1 MKIDYE
7 HKMAAHC
14 ENGAIMSLLN
24 HYGIK
29 LSEAMIFGIG
39 SGIYFSH
46 LPFIKL
52 NGLPLTSFRPWPGS
66 IFKRTSRALG
76 IDIEVNK
83 FRDPVKA
90 MEALDRNIEKGI
102 PTGMVV
108 GVFYLDYFPAPYR
121 FHFNAHN
128 IIATGKESG
137 YYIISD
143 PIMESF
149 ERLSYDNLKKV
160 RFAQGL
166 QAPRGKMY
174 FIRSIPRDIDIKVA
188 IIKGIK
194 RTVREMVVL
203 PGPYIGVQGIK
214 YLSKK
219 VRKYPKRFSPGVAM
233 KRLGQIV
240 RMQEEIGTGG
250 AGFRF
255 LFAAFLQESAALLEN
270 PKLNELSSQMTGIGD
285 MWRDFAVQA
294 GRIIKE
300 RNEMETYDTIAD
312 LLIEISEKE
321 KKVYQELADIVRN
334 ASTHQP

>member
-1 MKIDYE
+1 MKIDYQ

-24 HYGIK
+24 HHGIK

-46 LPFIKL
+46 IPIIKL
-52 NGLPLTSFRPWPGS
+52 NGLPLTSFRPWPGA
-66 IFKRTSRALG
+66 IFKRASKALG
-76 IDIEVNK
+76 IDVEVKK
-83 FRDPVKA
+83 FRNPEKA
-90 MEALDRNIEKGI
+90 MVALDDNLERGI

-128 IIATGKESG
+128 IIGVGKENG
-137 YYIISD
+137 NYIISD

-149 ERLSYDNLKKV
+149 EHLSYDSLKKV

-174 FIRSIPRDIDIKVA
+174 YIKNLPNEINIKVA
-188 IIKGIK
+188 IIKGLK
-194 RTVREMVVL
+194 RTVREMVIL
-203 PGPYIGVQGIK
+203 PGPVIGARGIK

-219 VRKYPKRFSPGVAM
+219 VRKYPKRYSPREAS

-255 LFAAFLQESAALLEN
+255 LFAAFLQEASEILEN
-270 PKLNELSSQMTGIGD
+270 KRLNELSASMTEIGD
-285 MWRDFAVQA
+285 MWRDFAVHA

-300 RNEMETYDTIAD
+300 RNEVETYDSIAN
-312 LLIEISEKE
+312 LLLDISAKE
-321 KKVYQELADIVRN
+321 NIVYKELAKVVKEESLK
-334 ASTHQP
+334 A

>member
-1 MKIDYE
+1 MKIDYQ

-24 HYGIK
+24 HYGVE

-46 LPFIKL
+46 IPFIKL
-52 NGLPLTSFRPWPGS
+52 NGLPLTSFRPWPGA
-66 IFKRTSRALG
+66 IFKRAARALDL
-76 IDIEVNK
+76 DIKVIRFSNPE
-83 FRDPVKA
+83 KA
-90 MEALDRNIEKGI
+90 MAALDSNLEKGI

-108 GVFYLDYFPAPYR
+108 GVFYLDYFPEPYR

-128 IIATGKESG
+128 IIGVGKEDDK
-137 YYIISD
+137 YIISD

-149 ERLSYDNLKKV
+149 EYLPYDSLKKV

-166 QAPRGKMY
+166 QAPKGKMY
-174 FIRSIPRDIDIKVA
+174 YIQSVPENVDIRIAV
-188 IIKGIK
+188 IKGIK
-194 RTVREMVVL
+194 RTVKEMMVL
-203 PGPYIGVQGIK
+203 PGPVIGVRGIK

-219 VRKYPKRFSPGVAM
+219 VRSYPKKFSPRDAS

-255 LFAAFLQESAALLEN
+255 LFAAFLQEASAVLEN
-270 PKLNELSSQMTGIGD
+270 PKLNDLSARMTQIGD
-285 MWRDFAVQA
+285 MWREFAVHA
-294 GRIIKE
+294 SRIVKE
-300 RNEMETYDTIAD
+300 RNEVETYDSIAD
-312 LLIEISEKE
+312 LLLDISEEE
-321 KKVYQELADIVRN
+321 KMVYRELATVVRGVRGN
-334 ASTHQP
+334 R